1 MKPVVPFWVAI
12 LTTVTGLLIV
22 TGGFLIFYDLQWG
35 QRSIELLKTYYLDQV
50 ADTAEKEVARLAR
63 IGVQALLAQRYR
75 FATGSYTTD
84 DSIALARTLAA
95 VLPADPDI
103 EGISFRESTTGRV
116 MSATR
121 ADGTEFI
128 LTVSDPRIDEGGPR
142 QFRADTL
149 APLLHRAPA
158 ARSLGRDGYR
168 RAVAEPETIVWIP
181 HDTSAGLA
189 LGITAALAV
198 RDPSA
203 RLIGVVTVNFAR
215 SGIAGFL
222 RSIKIGEHGA
232 VVLFGS
238 DGELLAG
245 TPGPGLEAAALTV
258 ARWSREPNSPM
269 ADQQARRMEI
279 LVGGGKWNVV
289 GRSIPREAGPP
300 WIVAAALPDS
310 DFMGPVYANR
320 RAALAIMVIGTAL
333 AVGAG
338 VALSAAIAR
347 SLGGATRALHGIAKF
362 ELKPPPRRRSMLR
375 EVAQLEDAVARVT
388 ASLRSFTRYAP
399 EEIVRDVAAS
409 GQEAMLSGQKREVSA
424 LFCDLR
430 GFTAFTE
437 RLPAEDVVAI
447 LNDHFDLLVGIIAQH
462 GGFVVDFLGD
472 AIFAVFG
479 ALRPDADHAER
490 AVACAIEA
498 QRARTARNQANR
510 ARGWPPM
517 EMGAAIST
525 GPAIV
530 GNMGSPRRIKYG
542 VVGSVVNVAARIETL
557 TVGGQVLVAD
567 STRQALGD
575 QLVVDGPLEA
585 EEKGVDGVMR
595 FWEVLALRGEQVRVL
610 PSSLPDLAPLATPIE
625 ARVRLILGKR
635 IDRQSY
641 PAQVYRLGPNGAEF
655 ESPAPLE
662 VFSALQLSLP
672 ARTSDECA
680 ETVDAK
686 VMAIEEGTGARRTV
700 VRFTGV
706 DWSTAAGIETQA
718 RAAR

>member
-12 LTTVTGLLIV
+12 LATVTGLLIV
-22 TGGFLIFYDLQWG
+22 TGGFLIFYDLHWG
-35 QRSIELLKTYYLDQV
+35 QRSIELLKAYYLDQV

-75 FATGSYTTD
+75 FETGSYTTD

-103 EGISFRESTTGRV
+103 DAITFREGATGRV

-121 ADGTEFI
+121 VDGKEFV
-128 LTVSDPRIDEGGPR
+128 LTVSDPRIDGGIPK

-149 APLLHRAPA
+149 APLLHAAPPA
-158 ARSLGRDGYR
+158 GSPGRDGYR

-198 RDPSA
+198 RDPSG
-203 RLIGVVTVNFAR
+203 RVIGVVTVNFAR

-222 RSIKIGEHGA
+222 RSIKIGEHGS

-238 DGELLAG
+238 NDESLAG
-245 TPGPGLEAAALTV
+245 APGQGREAAALAV
-258 ARWSREPNSPM
+258 ARWTRETGSPIV
-269 ADQQARRMEI
+269 DEKARRTEI
-279 LVGGGKWNVV
+279 LIDGAKWNIVA
-289 GRSIPREAGPP
+289 RSIPREAGPP

-310 DFMGPVYANR
+310 DFMSPVYANR
-320 RAALAIMVIGTAL
+320 RAALAIMVIGTGL

-338 VALSAAIAR
+338 VALSAAIAC
-347 SLGGATRALHGIAKF
+347 SLEGATRALHGIAKF
-362 ELKPPPRRRSMLR
+362 ELQQPPRRRSMLR

-409 GQEAMLSGQKREVSA
+409 GQEAILCGQKRDVTA

-472 AIFAVFG
+472 AVFAVFG
-479 ALRPDADHAER
+479 ALRPDADHAQR

-498 QRARTARNQANR
+498 QRARIARNHANR
-510 ARGWPPM
+510 ARGWPSM

-530 GNMGSPRRIKYG
+530 GNMGSLRRIKYG

-567 STRQALGD
+567 STRQVLGE

-610 PSSLPDLAPLATPIE
+610 PSPLPDLAPLVTPIE

-641 PAQVYRLGPNGAEF
+641 PARVYRLGPNGAEF
-655 ESPAPLE
+655 ESLAPLE

-672 ARTSDECA
+672 GRTSNECA

-686 VMAIEEGTGARRTV
+686 VMAAEEGANARRTV

-706 DWSTAAGIETQA
+706 DWSTAAGIET
-718 RAAR
+718 

>member
-1 MKPVVPFWVAI
+1 M
-12 LTTVTGLLIV
+12 
-22 TGGFLIFYDLQWG
+22 
-35 QRSIELLKTYYLDQV
+35 
-50 ADTAEKEVARLAR
+50 
-63 IGVQALLAQRYR
+63 
-75 FATGSYTTD
+75 
-84 DSIALARTLAA
+84 
-95 VLPADPDI
+95 
-103 EGISFRESTTGRV
+103 
-116 MSATR
+116 
-121 ADGTEFI
+121 
-128 LTVSDPRIDEGGPR
+128 
-142 QFRADTL
+142 
-149 APLLHRAPA
+149 
-158 ARSLGRDGYR
+158 
-168 RAVAEPETIVWIP
+168 
-181 HDTSAGLA
+181 
-189 LGITAALAV
+189 
-198 RDPSA
+198 
-203 RLIGVVTVNFAR
+203 
-215 SGIAGFL
+215 
-222 RSIKIGEHGA
+222 
-232 VVLFGS
+232 
-238 DGELLAG
+238 
-245 TPGPGLEAAALTV
+245 
-258 ARWSREPNSPM
+258 
-269 ADQQARRMEI
+269 
-279 LVGGGKWNVV
+279 
-289 GRSIPREAGPP
+289 
-300 WIVAAALPDS
+300 AAALPDS

-338 VALSAAIAR
+338 VALSIAIAR
-347 SLGGATRALHGIAKF
+347 SLGDATRALHGIAKF
-362 ELKPPPRRRSMLR
+362 ELEQPPRRPSMLR

-409 GQEAMLSGQKREVSA
+409 GQEAILCGQTREVTA

-472 AIFAVFG
+472 AVFAVFG
-479 ALRPDADHAER
+479 ALRPDADHAQR

-498 QRARTARNQANR
+498 QRARIARNQTNR
-510 ARGWPPM
+510 ARGWPSM

-530 GNMGSPRRIKYG
+530 GNMGSVRRIKYG
-542 VVGSVVNVAARIETL
+542 VVGSVVNVAARLETL

-595 FWEVLALRGEQVRVL
+595 FWEVKALRGEQMRVL
-610 PSSLPDLAPLATPIE
+610 PSSLPDLAPLATPIG

-635 IDRQSY
+635 IDRKSY
-641 PAQVYRLGPNGAEF
+641 PAQVYRLGRNGAEF
-655 ESPAPLE
+655 ESPAPLK

-686 VMAIEEGTGARRTV
+686 VMGIEEGMGARRTV

-706 DWSTAAGIETQA
+706 DWSAAAPIETEA